1 MIYDDKSFIGSV
13 IRNARKKAKLSQA
26 ELSEQLGMSEKNLS
40 NIENGRQFPQVNNF
54 LRIIQ
59 FLNIPL
65 EDFGVTLSET
75 ESDNV
80 VKTQIISKILS
91 CPNSQLNLYDKA
103 ISLIDETIRFN

>member
-26 ELSEQLGMSEKNLS
+26 ELSERLGMSEKNLS

-65 EDFGVTLSET
+65 EDFGVTLPET
-75 ESDNV
+75 EFDDKI
-80 VKTQIISKILS
+80 KTQIISKLLS
-91 CPNSQLNLYDKA
+91 CPNSQLGLYDKA
-103 ISLIDETIRFN
+103 ISLIDETIKFN